1 MTRPL
6 SVAHLTAL
14 DLPPPAFI
22 EAAAR
27 AGFDGVGLRLLAVT
41 DDSPGYPLRGAALRA
56 TQAAMAAT
64 GLAVRDIEFLKIT
77 PDLRPADQ
85 GWLFDMGA
93 DLGARHLITAPY
105 DPDPARLADR
115 LAALAE
121 MGQARGL
128 GVVLEFFPWTDVP
141 DLAAALQVLRAAG
154 PGVQLL
160 VDSLH
165 LDRSGSRLD
174 DLARVPPGLLAFA
187 HLCDAPVAPPYSTA
201 ELLTTAQRARR
212 TVVQNL
218 AWAVTYNAVMVPL
231 AFSGVLVPWIA
242 ALGMGMSSLVVV
254 ANSLR
259 LSMRSAQPSAPM
271 TPMSQPA

>member
-141 DLAAALQVLRAAG
+141 DLPSALQVLRAAG

-174 DLARVPPGLLAFA
+174 DLARVPPGLLPFA

-201 ELLTTAQRARR
+201 ELLTTAREDRLPPGAGGIDLRGFLAALPPDLPLALEVPMSRLQRAEGSAA
-212 TVVQNL
+212 VL
-218 AWAVTYNAVMVPL
+218 AHVAARSRAWL
-231 AFSGVLVPWIA
+231 AAG
-242 ALGMGMSSLVVV
+242 
-254 ANSLR
+254 
-259 LSMRSAQPSAPM
+259 
-271 TPMSQPA
+271 